1 MNTLNKIGLIFFLIG
16 CLGLFFLIGYYG
28 IYLQFGLL
36 PAIIYALAILM
47 TLGGCLISIAGNMN

>member
-16 CLGLFFLIGYYG
+16 CLGLFFSIDYYG

-36 PAIIYALAILM
+36 PAIIYVVAHLM
-47 TLGGCLISIAGNMN
+47 ILGGCLISIVGNIN